1 MTSNTHIYSLEH
13 TESNIT
19 FNDIKE
25 KEIDQ
30 NQTKNWSSEWKMIPD
45 FKTKDKGVVYYSL
58 ESFYDLNSKNE
69 ENIEDDENE
78 KIL

>member
-1 MTSNTHIYSLEH
+1 
-13 TESNIT
+13 
-19 FNDIKE
+19 
-25 KEIDQ
+25 
-30 NQTKNWSSEWKMIPD
+30 MIPD

-78 KIL
+78 KNSLK